1 MVKKKCQPWHAHIS
15 QMGMIKKNHVS
26 YLFTSLT
33 FSFHLCVS
41 GPPFLEAQKW
51 ISFKIFSGR
60 KIKKGTTGRF
70 DCSVVNIPS
79 FS

>member
-1 MVKKKCQPWHAHIS
+1 MDFFQDFSGRK
-15 QMGMIKKNHVS
+15 IKKGTTGR
-26 YLFTSLT
+26 FD
-33 FSFHLCVS
+33 
-41 GPPFLEAQKW
+41 
-51 ISFKIFSGR
+51 SFKIFSGR